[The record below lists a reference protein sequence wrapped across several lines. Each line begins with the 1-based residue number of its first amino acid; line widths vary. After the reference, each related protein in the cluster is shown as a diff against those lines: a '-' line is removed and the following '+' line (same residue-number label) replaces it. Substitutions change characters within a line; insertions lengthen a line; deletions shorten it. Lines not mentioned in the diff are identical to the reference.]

1 MLLSFSGVYSSQSR
15 IILLTKAALN
25 REEETKPVGGREIA
39 TGCLGESPPPSRC
52 GAGSRAPRSTDS
64 GELAELCPPG
74 RNARGRPLPIAD
86 EV

>member
-39 TGCLGESPPPSRC
+39 TGCLGESPPPSWC
-52 GAGSRAPRSTDS
+52 GAGSRALRSTDS
-64 GELAELCPPG
+64 GELAELRSPG
-74 RNARGRPLPIAD
+74 RDARGRPLPIAD